1 MIQKPKA
8 TVADLYHVQGKAE
21 LVHGELIV
29 MSPAG
34 RRHGRASLKI
44 ARSLDEYAERHGGGI
59 AFGDNVG
66 FLVNLPDRQS
76 FSPDAAWL
84 ATDAEDAELDYRFVD
99 GAPTFAVEIRS
110 TSDEGLSGERSLQQ
124 KIADYFDA
132 STLVVW
138 DVDLS
143 AEVIRS
149 YRSHIPSECLVFQR
163 GEMADAK
170 PAVPGWRFAVDS
182 LFTARR

>member
-1 MIQKPKA
+1 MIQKPKV
-8 TVADLYHVQGKAE
+8 TVDDLYRVQGKAE
-21 LVHGELIV
+21 LVHGELIH

-44 ARSLDEYAERHGGGI
+44 ARSLDEHADHCGGGI

-84 ATDAEDAELDYRFVD
+84 ATDEADAELDYRFVD
-99 GAPTFAVEIRS
+99 GAPAFAVEIRS
-110 TSDEGLSGERSLQQ
+110 PSDETLPGERALQQ

-132 STLVVW
+132 GTLVVW
-138 DVDLS
+138 GVDLS

-149 YRSHIPSECLVFQR
+149 YRSHVPNECLVLQR
-163 GEMADAK
+163 GDIADAE
-170 PAVPGWRFAVDS
+170 PAVPAWRFAVDS
-182 LFTARR
+182 LFIVRR